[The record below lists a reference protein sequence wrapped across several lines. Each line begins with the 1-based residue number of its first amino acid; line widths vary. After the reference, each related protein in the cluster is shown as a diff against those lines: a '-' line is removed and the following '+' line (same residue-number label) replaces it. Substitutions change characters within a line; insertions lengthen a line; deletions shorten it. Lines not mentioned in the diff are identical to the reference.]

1 MPELT
6 LRAKAR
12 DPGALLAGLFVAACW
27 GSLAVVAGAGLWV
40 LGDLLVRGMGSL
52 TPGFLFGS
60 PSDGG
65 RAGGVRPMIVSTAMA
80 MAVCVAVTAPAGLL
94 ASVWLSEFS
103 STSGRKGA
111 AVRVSLD
118 VLAGVPSIVF
128 GLFGYA
134 FFCVAL
140 GLGPSVLAGGL
151 TLACMVLPLMIRLS
165 EQSLRAVPLSV
176 RQAADGLALSRWATL
191 RRAVLPA
198 AMPGV
203 IAATMLSLARAL
215 SETAALL
222 FTAGY
227 VMRTPGSLGDPGRVL
242 SVHIYD
248 LAMNV
253 PGGDAN
259 AYASALVLVAALLL
273 VAAGGAALAGRRADF
288 RRGL

>member
-1 MPELT
+1 MHDLALT
-6 LRAKAR
+6 AKAR
-12 DPGALLAGLFVAACW
+12 DPASLAAVLFVAACW
-27 GSLAVVAGAGLWV
+27 GALAVVSGAGLWV
-40 LGDLLVRGMGSL
+40 LGDLLLRGMASL
-52 TPGFLFGS
+52 TPAFLLGS
-60 PSDGG
+60 PADGG
-65 RAGGVRPMIVSTAMA
+65 RAGGIWPMIVSTAMA
-80 MAVCVAVTAPAGLL
+80 MAVCVAIVAPVGLL
-94 ASVWLSEFS
+94 ASIWLSEFS
-103 STSGRKGA
+103 TRGGRTGA

-165 EQSLRAVPLSV
+165 EQSLRAVPVSV
-176 RQAADGLALSRWATL
+176 RQAAEGLALSRWATL

-203 IAATMLSLARAL
+203 ISGTMLSLARAL

-227 VMRTPGSLGDPGRVL
+227 VMRTPGSLDDPGRVL

-253 PGGDAN
+253 PGGDTN
-259 AYASALVLVAALLL
+259 AYASALVLVVALLL
-273 VAAGGAALAGRRADF
+273 VAAGGAALAARRAEF

>member
-1 MPELT
+1 MPEFT
-6 LRAKAR
+6 LNAKTR
-12 DPGALLAGLFVAACW
+12 DHGDLFAGLFVAACW
-27 GSLAVVAGAGLWV
+27 VAMAVVSGAGLWV
-40 LGDLLVRGMGSL
+40 LGDLLYRGMGSL
-52 TPGFLFGS
+52 TPGFVFGS
-60 PSDGG
+60 PSDAG
-65 RAGGVRPMIVSTAMA
+65 RSGGVRPMIVSTGLA
-80 MAVCVAVTAPAGLL
+80 MAVCVSIVAPAGLL

-103 STSGRKGA
+103 FERGRVGS

-134 FFCVAL
+134 FFCVTL

-165 EQSLRAVPLSV
+165 EQSLRSVPVSV

-191 RRAVLPA
+191 RRAVLPV
-198 AMPGV
+198 AMPGL
-203 IAATMLSLARAL
+203 ISATMLSLARAL

-227 VMRTPGSLGDPGRVL
+227 VMRTPVSLGDPGRVL